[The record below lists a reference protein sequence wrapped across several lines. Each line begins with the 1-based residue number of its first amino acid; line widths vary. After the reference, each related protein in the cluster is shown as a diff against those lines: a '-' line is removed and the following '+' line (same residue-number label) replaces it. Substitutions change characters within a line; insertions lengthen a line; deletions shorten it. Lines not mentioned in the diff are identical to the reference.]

1 MNNNIG
7 IYDETNDIS
16 DTIAISDAY
25 VGSDGSSV
33 INMFGVAGRPC
44 FIFNN
49 FLVDECSY
57 QQQHR
62 LNIIGA
68 YILCQIFFQEY
79 LKLKIYALP

>member
-49 FLVDECSY
+49 F
-57 QQQHR
+57 
-62 LNIIGA
+62 
-68 YILCQIFFQEY
+68 
-79 LKLKIYALP
+79 